1 MNFMKAFINQQ
12 AAASRVFVLTLLIL
26 SFIVPASAQ
35 LGGQTQTQ
43 QRRQNV
49 QLGGGQPAM
58 QSQDNLISDFEVNGL
73 KVIVKR
79 RPNAPTVAAGLFIRG
94 GARNLTPQT
103 AGLESLMLST
113 ATEASKK
120 YPREV
125 MRKELTK
132 MASTIGAGSS
142 EDFSAISLVSTR
154 PNFDKTWDIFTDAVL
169 NPSFTQAD
177 FDLTRTR
184 ILTALRNQSL
194 SPDSALDTLQNRVVY
209 ANHPYAND
217 PNGTPESIA
226 AIKLE
231 DIRAYHQKVMTASQL
246 LLVVVGDV
254 DPAVLQKR
262 VTDSFG
268 KLPKGN
274 YKETALP
281 QIVFEKPTLDITTRA
296 LETNYVKGVFAAP
309 ALDNPDY
316 HAMRVA
322 MTLLQ
327 SRVIQIVRNQFQLSY
342 APNAEMEDDAANTA
356 NIYVTATDANQ
367 SVTLMLKVI
376 DDMRENGVSEDD
388 FEGLA
393 GYFLTTYFIKQET
406 NASQVA
412 ELARYELVGGGW
424 RNSLT
429 FIDKMLAVKPAD
441 VQRVAN
447 KYMKNIRFV
456 VIGNPTAIDR
466 KIFVPGQ

>member
-1 MNFMKAFINQQ
+1 MKAFINTQS
-12 AAASRVFVLTLLIL
+12 ATAKIVLLTFVIL
-26 SFIVPASAQ
+26 SFGFPANAQ
-35 LGGQTQTQ
+35 S
-43 QRRQNV
+43 
-49 QLGGGQPAM
+49 GGQPATK
-58 QSQDNLISDFEVNGL
+58 SQAELISDFEVNGL

-94 GARNLTPQT
+94 GVRNLTPQT

-120 YPREV
+120 FPREV

-132 MASTIGAGSS
+132 MASSIGAGSN
-142 EDFSAISLVSTR
+142 EDFSVISLASTR
-154 PNFDKTWDIFTDAVL
+154 PNFDRTWDIFTDAVM

-194 SPDSALDTLQNRVVY
+194 SPDSALDALQNKVVY
-209 ANHPYAND
+209 AGHPYSND
-217 PNGTPESIA
+217 PNGTPETFA
-226 AIKLE
+226 AFKLK
-231 DIRAYHQKVMTASQL
+231 DIRAYHQKVMQTSQL

-262 VTDSFG
+262 VADSFG

-274 YKETALP
+274 YKETTLPALA
-281 QIVFEKPTLDITTRA
+281 FDKPSLEITNRT
-296 LETNYVKGVFAAP
+296 LETNYVKGIFAAP
-309 ALDNPDY
+309 SLDNPDY
-316 HAMRVA
+316 YAMRVA

-327 SRVIQIVRNQFQLSY
+327 SRVISVVRNQKQLSY
-342 APNAEMEDDAANTA
+342 APNAEMEDDAANTGY
-356 NIYVTATDANQ
+356 IYVTATDANQ
-367 SVTLMLKVI
+367 SVFLMLKLI
-376 DDMRENGVSEDD
+376 EDMRENGVGEED
-388 FEGLA
+388 FTGLP

-412 ELARYELVGGGW
+412 ELARYELIGGGW
-424 RNSLT
+424 RNSLD
-429 FIDKMLAVKPAD
+429 FIDKMLAVKPED
-441 VQRVAN
+441 VKRVAN

-456 VIGNPTAIDR
+456 VIGNPASINR
-466 KIFVPGQ
+466 QIFVAE